1 MDLSNSSPAHVL
13 IPLLRFAPPWVV
25 LATLCGLTSAAA
37 FFVVAGRGFRSLP
50 TYLLLGILVAPLCQA
65 LAEDLPAF
73 PPPLSI
79 GEVNLVFVGL
89 GTWGCLTIARLLR
102 L

>member
-1 MDLSNSSPAHVL
+1 MDLSTNSPAHIL
-13 IPLLRFAPPWVV
+13 IPIVRLAPPWVV

-50 TYLLLGILVAPLCQA
+50 TYLLLGVLVAPLCQA
-65 LAEDLPAF
+65 LLADLPPF

-79 GEVNLVFVGL
+79 GQVNLVIVGL

>member
-1 MDLSNSSPAHVL
+1 MSA
-13 IPLLRFAPPWVV
+13 
-25 LATLCGLTSAAA
+25 LCGLTSAAA

-50 TYLLLGILVAPLCQA
+50 TYLLLGLLVAPLCQA
-65 LAEDLPAF
+65 LIVDLPPL

-79 GEVNLVFVGL
+79 GEVDLVLIAL
-89 GTWGCLTIARLLR
+89 GTWSFLTIARLLR